1 MATIEEQLKE
11 NQMSARRPIAG
22 ESLTNN
28 PEARMP
34 FEKSTKFSNVHE
46 ATEYLWV
53 KMIEETTY
61 VTLMQKLADG
71 MPVMDIAQ
79 LLVRGGFQEGLW
91 NPDLM
96 MLLLEP
102 VAYML
107 IALAERLDIELV
119 IHRGELNEAVES
131 ERLISTQVEEDK
143 AKKLIKASET
153 GIIPDGVISQ
163 EMQRQLEEAN
173 LPEEDSLLAP
183 PEDEGIE
190 SPQQES
196 LLASPQNQG

>member
-1 MATIEEQLKE
+1 MATIEEQLQE
-11 NQMSARRPIAG
+11 NQLSARRPIAG

-34 FEKSTKFSNVHE
+34 FEKAPKFSNVHE
-46 ATEYLWV
+46 ATEFLWV

-119 IHRGELNEAVES
+119 IHRGELNDAVDS
-131 ERLISTQVEEDK
+131 EMITSTKAEEMK
-143 AKKLIKASET
+143 ARNLIKASET

-163 EMQRQLEEAN
+163 DMQRQLEEAD

-183 PEDEGIE
+183 PQEEGIE

-196 LLASPQNQG
+196 LLAPSQNQG

>member
-34 FEKSTKFSNVHE
+34 FEKATKFSNVHE

-61 VTLMQKLADG
+61 VTLMQKLSDG

-119 IHRGELNEAVES
+119 IHRGELNEAVDS

-143 AKKLIKASET
+143 ARKLIKASET

-163 EMQRQLEEAN
+163 EMQRQLEEAD

-183 PEDEGIE
+183 PQEEGIE